1 MSNPSIATPRLDA
14 TAGPL
19 DHLAYARSTPS
30 SADPFARDGVRV
42 VAVGRRD
49 STAKPPDDGQTLAM
63 KVRRSRAPWLFYLG
77 MLVAASFV
85 YFVLATAFVSRA
97 IPLLAGWDTSA
108 IISGSMAP
116 SLLPGDIVAFKRYDG
131 SPLHPGTIISFDDP
145 SRPGTL
151 TAHRIV
157 SAAPDGSFI
166 TKGDANAAPDSS
178 PVRAEMVRG
187 VARLVAP
194 NGALPLYWWRT
205 HQLSP
210 LLGFATTTLAAIFVL
225 NLRDPAERRLLRR
238 PGRQARS
245 RLARAVI
252 VVPTVGVVATLA
264 LVGVT
269 LASFGDLADNST
281 NAFAAASSFGP
292 EPPSSLMATPMCAP
306 DTIIFLA
313 SASNGGDAASVS
325 LGRPT
330 GVAVGDVLIA
340 AFLTR
345 NVTTVNQAPAG
356 WSLLTTIGSMRV
368 YHRIAG
374 ESEPITYT
382 WTLGSQQ
389 RWAGGIAA
397 YRGAAANPIDAVAA
411 SSSSGTPSLLAPSVT
426 TSVDQTMLIALFGS
440 HHRGAITEPNG
451 MTERWDL
458 SDGGQGGPTQGVR
471 SEAADEAFGSAGA
484 TGGRIAT
491 AGGAVLG
498 YGVLV
503 AIAPDSLVAAVVLDW
518 LPTPTG
524 TADGYALERW
534 VGGFFD
540 AGWTVNGATATSFS
554 DETAVEGLAYTYRI
568 RTIEGTEESAPIEI
582 AIVPSCGD

>member
-1 MSNPSIATPRLDA
+1 MSNPSIATPQTPAR
-14 TAGPL
+14 PL
-19 DHLAYARSTPS
+19 AHLAYIRSTLS
-30 SADPFARDGVRV
+30 DADPFARGALRV
-42 VAVGRRD
+42 VAVSRRD

-63 KVRRSRAPWLFYLG
+63 KVRRSRASWLIYLG

-85 YFVLATAFVSRA
+85 YFMLATAFVSRA

-116 SLLPGDIVAFKRYDG
+116 SLLPGDIVAFKRYSG
-131 SPLHPGTIISFDDP
+131 SPLDPGTIISFDDP

-157 SAAPDGSFI
+157 STEPDGSFI

-178 PVRAEMVRG
+178 PVHAAMVRG

-194 NGALPLYWWRT
+194 KGALPLYWWKT
-205 HQLSP
+205 HQLGP
-210 LLGFATTTLAAIFVL
+210 LIGFATATLAAIFVL
-225 NLRDPAERRLLRR
+225 NLRDPAEGRLLRR

-269 LASFGDLADNST
+269 LASFGDLADNAS
-281 NAFAAASSFGP
+281 NAFAAAASFGP
-292 EPPSSLMATPMCAP
+292 EPPSDLMATPMCAP
-306 DTIIFLA
+306 DTITFVA
-313 SASNGGDAASVS
+313 SASNGGDAAAVS

-330 GVAVGDVLIA
+330 GVATGDVLIA

-345 NVTTVNQAPAG
+345 TTTAVNQAPTG

-368 YHRIAG
+368 YARTAE
-374 ESEPITYT
+374 ESEPTTYT

-389 RWAGGIAA
+389 RWAGGIVA

-411 SSSSGTPSLLAPSVT
+411 AASSGTQSLLAPSVT
-426 TSVDQTMLIALFGS
+426 TSVDQTMLVVLFGS
-440 HHRGAITEPNG
+440 HHRGAIAGPAG

-458 SDGGQGGPTQGVR
+458 EDGGQGGPSQGVR
-471 SEAADEAFGSAGA
+471 SEAADEPLGSAGA
-484 TGGRIAT
+484 TGDRIAT
-491 AGGAVLG
+491 AGAAALG

-503 AIAPDSLVAAVVLDW
+503 AIAPDSVVAAVVIDW

-534 VGGFFD
+534 VGGSFD
-540 AGWTVNGATATSFS
+540 AGWTVDGAATTSFS
-554 DETAVEGLAYTYRI
+554 DETAVEGLSYTYRI
-568 RTIEGTEESAPIEI
+568 RTIEGTDESASIEV
-582 AIVPSCGD
+582 AVVPSCSD